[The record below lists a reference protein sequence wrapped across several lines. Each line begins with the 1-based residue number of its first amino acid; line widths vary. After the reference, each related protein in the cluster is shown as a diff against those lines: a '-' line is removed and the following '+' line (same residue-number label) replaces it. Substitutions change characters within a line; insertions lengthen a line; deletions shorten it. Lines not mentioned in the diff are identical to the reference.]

1 MDHYDELNLETVSTE
16 SLAERPSNVH
26 ISNFGSVC
34 PPEANVGSFLDSL
47 PDILAGRDIKRII
60 EAIVTARQRDLPVI
74 FCYGAHV
81 VKVGLAPVVI
91 ELIKRGALTSIAT
104 NGAGAI
110 HDVEIALVG
119 KTSEDVATALPRG
132 RFGMAKETSEFLN
145 AAAQQ
150 AYQEEIGLG
159 TAIARAIDSSGGE
172 HTDLSILAS
181 AYQQQIPVTLHVALG
196 TDINH
201 MHPSADG
208 AAIGAGSLRDFRIFA
223 HQITKLRDGGVIIV
237 AGSAVVLPLIIEKSL
252 AVVRNLGY
260 EIGGFTGVNLDFIKH
275 YRPALNPVVRAGE
288 FGGEGITL
296 IGHHEINIPLIAAG
310 VLEKLS

>member
-1 MDHYDELNLETVSTE
+1 MDRYEELNLEAINTE
-16 SLAERPSNVH
+16 PLAERPSKVQ
-26 ISNFGSVC
+26 ISDFGSVC
-34 PPEANVGSFLDSL
+34 PPQANVGSFIGSL
-47 PDILAGRDIKRII
+47 PDILAGRDLKRII

-81 VKVGLAPVVI
+81 VKVGLAPVI
-91 ELIKRGALTSIAT
+91 IALIKRGVLTSIAT

-119 KTSEDVATALPRG
+119 QTSEDVTAALPAG
-132 RFGMAKETSEFLN
+132 RFGMAKETSELLN

-150 AYQEEIGLG
+150 AHQEKIGLG
-159 TAIARAIDSSGGE
+159 TAIARCIATSDGE
-172 HTDLSILAS
+172 HTDLSILAA
-181 AYQQQIPVTLHVALG
+181 AYQQQIPATVHVALG

-208 AAIGAGSLRDFRIFA
+208 AAIGAASLRDFRIFA
-223 HQITKLRDGGVIIV
+223 HQVTKLGAGGVIIV

-252 AVVRNLGY
+252 AVVRNLDY
-260 EIGGFTGVNLDFIKH
+260 EIGSFIGINLDFMKQ
-275 YRPALNPVVRAGE
+275 YRSALNPVARAHE

-296 IGHHEINIPLIAAG
+296 IGHHEINIPLITAA